1 MKVTHPHLSH
11 IQKEI
16 PDDDVDRWVASGW
29 IPEVDRI
36 EDTDTQSYWDQ
47 ANAEFK
53 ESQW

>member
-29 IPEVDRI
+29 IPEDYT
-36 EDTDTQSYWDQ
+36 EYTDTQDYWDQ

-53 ESQW
+53 DS